1 MAEIYFT
8 IAVTNHHHGQDFLE
22 PKMKVKL
29 VKEPDNEYD
38 KEAIKVE
45 MPGIGHFQLHTFLSP
60 VIKPE
65 REETMNKEINSVGA
79 RIRVC
84 RKEMGY
90 SQETLAAMLY
100 MKKTT
105 ICKYEKDLHDIPS
118 SVLVELAKALHT
130 TPNYLL
136 LGDVEADDWM
146 DDMIQMLLIN
156 HNLF

>member
-1 MAEIYFT
+1 
-8 IAVTNHHHGQDFLE
+8 
-22 PKMKVKL
+22 
-29 VKEPDNEYD
+29 
-38 KEAIKVE
+38 
-45 MPGIGHFQLHTFLSP
+45 
-60 VIKPE
+60 
-65 REETMNKEINSVGA
+65 MNKEINTVGA
-79 RIRVC
+79 RIREC

-136 LGDVEADDWM
+136 LGDVEVDDWM
-146 DDMIQMLLIN
+146 DDMIQMLEKIQKPEIKELVKKQIA
-156 HNLF
+156 LLVQLGDSLS

>member
-1 MAEIYFT
+1 M
-8 IAVTNHHHGQDFLE
+8 
-22 PKMKVKL
+22 
-29 VKEPDNEYD
+29 
-38 KEAIKVE
+38 
-45 MPGIGHFQLHTFLSP
+45 S
-60 VIKPE
+60 
-65 REETMNKEINSVGA
+65 KEINTVGA

-136 LGDVEADDWM
+136 LGDVEVDDWM
-146 DDMIQMLLIN
+146 DDMIQMLEKIQKPEIKELVKKQIA
-156 HNLF
+156 LLVQLGDSLS

>member
-1 MAEIYFT
+1 M
-8 IAVTNHHHGQDFLE
+8 
-22 PKMKVKL
+22 
-29 VKEPDNEYD
+29 
-38 KEAIKVE
+38 
-45 MPGIGHFQLHTFLSP
+45 S
-60 VIKPE
+60 
-65 REETMNKEINSVGA
+65 KEIKTVGA
-79 RIRVC
+79 RIREC

-136 LGDVEADDWM
+136 LGDIEGDDWM
-146 DDMIQMLLIN
+146 DDMIQILEKLRKSEISELAKKQLALLAELDN
-156 HNLF
+156 N

>member
-1 MAEIYFT
+1 
-8 IAVTNHHHGQDFLE
+8 
-22 PKMKVKL
+22 
-29 VKEPDNEYD
+29 
-38 KEAIKVE
+38 
-45 MPGIGHFQLHTFLSP
+45 
-60 VIKPE
+60 
-65 REETMNKEINSVGA
+65 MNKEINSVGA
-79 RIRVC
+79 RIREC
-84 RKEMGY
+84 RKEIGY

-146 DDMIQMLLIN
+146 DDMIQMLEKIQKPEIKELAKKQIA
-156 HNLF
+156 LLVQLGDS

>member
-1 MAEIYFT
+1 
-8 IAVTNHHHGQDFLE
+8 
-22 PKMKVKL
+22 
-29 VKEPDNEYD
+29 
-38 KEAIKVE
+38 
-45 MPGIGHFQLHTFLSP
+45 
-60 VIKPE
+60 
-65 REETMNKEINSVGA
+65 MNKEINTVGA
-79 RIRVC
+79 RIREC

-146 DDMIQMLLIN
+146 DDMIQILEKIQKPEIKELVKKQIALLVQ
-156 HNLF
+156 LGDSLS